1 MADGK
6 DGDGK
11 VSYVNIQTNT
21 DSIANPDTMFEKMIN
36 NKKESLE
43 IVVEDSSPPVKRNNT
58 HYVEMSLFDTF
69 YEDYM
74 NFENYIRDILDARY
88 TNVAAKNEPVS
99 HEKESYSWTIKLA
112 TLEQRINALSKGNE
126 HLKGKIESYIRE
138 LEHHVVPQL
147 NAQKAG
153 VSVIHIAG
161 NNINFKGIN
170 DINVKKIAEDI
181 INIGK
186 KCAVLAVKCLYHQF

>member
-88 TNVAAKNEPVS
+88 TNVDKRFLLFRK
-99 HEKESYSWTIKLA
+99 HEFKKQE
-112 TLEQRINALSKGNE
+112 
-126 HLKGKIESYIRE
+126 
-138 LEHHVVPQL
+138 
-147 NAQKAG
+147 AQ
-153 VSVIHIAG
+153 I
-161 NNINFKGIN
+161 
-170 DINVKKIAEDI
+170 
-181 INIGK
+181 
-186 KCAVLAVKCLYHQF
+186 

>member
-6 DGDGK
+6 YGDGK
-11 VSYVNIQTNT
+11 VSHVNIQTNT

-43 IVVEDSSPPVKRNNT
+43 IVVEDSSPPVRRNNT

-88 TNVAAKNEPVS
+88 TNVAAKNELVS

-138 LEHHVVPQL
+138 LEHYVVPQL